1 MEGIMHKT
9 LFVTLLGV
17 CVLSACKSAA
27 PGSGA
32 SSASASPASSSST
45 NVNDA
50 VEKKLVEMAGSGAT
64 NCGRLSSQATSDMD
78 AASKCAT
85 QAAQQKHAFYVGYD
99 MPGMTV
105 GVVGNAEGKLFS
117 VQSQTGG
124 AGLTSEPCPAELRV
138 APSGRVTC
146 YAPGTFPMGAG
157 SGSHTNMSMPSAM
170 GANPHAGPA
179 TGQNPHQSAGQ
190 KPPSK

>member
-1 MEGIMHKT
+1 MYKT
-9 LFVTLLGV
+9 LFVVLLSG
-17 CVLSACKSAA
+17 CALTACKSAA
-27 PGSGA
+27 PN
-32 SSASASPASSSST
+32 SSST
-45 NVNDA
+45 STSAPSTSVSASNANDA
-50 VEKKLVEMAGSGAT
+50 VEKKLVEIAGSGAT

-105 GVVGNAEGKLFS
+105 GVVGTAEGKLFS
-117 VQSQTGG
+117 VQSQAGG

-157 SGSHTNMSMPSAM
+157 AGSHTNMSMPPAM
-170 GANPHAGPA
+170 GASPHAGA
-179 TGQNPHQSAGQ
+179 AGQNPHQSAGQ
-190 KPPSK
+190 KPPSQ